1 MDWKC
6 PNCGAQTS
14 GDSCEYCGTVKP
26 LQKIPLDTFFQDKK
40 KGKTDKSIRIYVA
53 PFKCDRGKAIR
64 LAKSNFKGNLLRFY
78 DDNGFS
84 EIKISSFFVP
94 MLQYMKFEKTY
105 AFGYLCDQ
113 SRLPSIFPSDG
124 FRKDRRFIS
133 ADTYGLISD
142 SYKDKQKEEIG
153 RADNQ
158 LDLTTITM
166 NPQFMSD
173 EFVKCGHIIF
183 VPFWVVEGKYKK
195 YSFSSLI
202 TGGGYDTTSC
212 NNRQITFRL
221 TDENGKEV
229 NLSDL
234 RKLYKQIES
243 QKESVQKKTIEIQ
256 EEKKQIKKNRK
267 RTTPIGLGILIGM
280 GMCLILGNTHLFMGN
295 RVSLFD
301 VYDFN
306 WMGITGITFLCGVT
320 GGLIGYFITKLI
332 SHPNA

>member
-1 MDWKC
+1 MEWKC

-26 LQKIPLDTFFQDKK
+26 QQQISLEAVFQDKK
-40 KGKTDKSIRIYVA
+40 KGKANKSIRIYVA
-53 PFKCDRGKAIR
+53 PFKCDRGKAIK
-64 LAKSNFKGNLLRFY
+64 LVKSNFKGNLLRFY

-113 SRLPSIFPSDG
+113 SKLPSIFPSDG

-133 ADTYGLISD
+133 ADTYRLISD

-158 LDLTTITM
+158 LDLTAITM

-183 VPFWVVEGKYKK
+183 VPFWVVEGKYKN

-202 TGGGYDTTSC
+202 TGGDYDTISC

-243 QKESVQKKTIEIQ
+243 QKESTQKKNIEIQ
-256 EEKKQIKKNRK
+256 EEKKLIKKNRN
-267 RTTPIGLGILIGM
+267 RTTPICLGILFGI

-301 VYDFN
+301 IYDFN

-320 GGLIGYFITKLI
+320 GGFIGYFITKFI

>member
-1 MDWKC
+1 MEWKC
-6 PNCGAQTS
+6 PNCGAKTS

-26 LQKIPLDTFFQDKK
+26 QQQISLEAVFQDKK
-40 KGKTDKSIRIYVA
+40 KGKVDKSIRIYVA
-53 PFKCDRGKAIR
+53 PFKCDRGKAIK

-78 DDNGFS
+78 DDNSFS

-158 LDLTTITM
+158 LDLTAITM

-183 VPFWVVEGKYKK
+183 VPFWVVEGKYKN

-243 QKESVQKKTIEIQ
+243 QKESVQKKNIEIQ
-256 EEKKQIKKNRK
+256 KDKKLKKENRK
-267 RTTPIGLGILIGM
+267 FITSIVLGIIVGFALGFLFLFVFSNNIDWFSFWCIGGTFGIAGGIVGLLID
-280 GMCLILGNTHLFMGN
+280 C
-295 RVSLFD
+295 R
-301 VYDFN
+301 
-306 WMGITGITFLCGVT
+306 
-320 GGLIGYFITKLI
+320 
-332 SHPNA
+332 

>member
-1 MDWKC
+1 MEWKC

-26 LQKIPLDTFFQDKK
+26 LQKIPLDTVFQDKK

-53 PFKCDRGKAIR
+53 PYKCDRGKAIR

-113 SRLPSIFPSDG
+113 SKLPSIFPSDG

-153 RADNQ
+153 RADYQ
-158 LDLTTITM
+158 LDLTAITM
-166 NPQFMSD
+166 NPKFMSD

-183 VPFWVVEGKYKK
+183 VPFWVVEGKYKN

-202 TGGGYDTTSC
+202 TGGAYDTTSC
-212 NNRQITFRL
+212 NNRQIIFRL
-221 TDENGKEV
+221 TNEDGKEV

-234 RKLYKQIES
+234 WKHYRQIES
-243 QKESVQKKTIEIQ
+243 QKESTQKKNIEIQ

-267 RTTPIGLGILIGM
+267 RTTSIGLGILIGM
-280 GMCLILGNTHLFMGN
+280 GICLILGNSHLFMGN

-301 VYDFN
+301 IYGFN

-320 GGLIGYFITKLI
+320 GGFIGYFITKLI
-332 SHPNA
+332 SHHNA